1 MLGTPKS
8 RPVYR
13 NLNLFSDL
21 PSYRLPPAG
30 IVSIL
35 HRVSGAAL
43 FLTLPFLL
51 YLFDRSLVSEI
62 SYVKFQNVFAL
73 WYVKVLLSGLS
84 WAYLHHFVA
93 GIRHLFMDMHY
104 GLEKEPAQRSALMVF
119 AISLP
124 LSVLVI
130 LKIWGVF

>member
-13 NLNLFSDL
+13 NLNLFRDL
-21 PSYRLPPAG
+21 PTYRLPPAG
-30 IVSIL
+30 MVSIL

-43 FLTLPFLL
+43 FLMMPFLL

-62 SYVKFQNVFAL
+62 SYAKFQNLFGL
-73 WYVKVLLSGLS
+73 WYVKLLLSGLI
-84 WAYLHHFVA
+84 WAYLHHFAA
-93 GIRHLFMDMHY
+93 GVRHLLMDMHY
-104 GLEKEPAQRSALMVF
+104 GVGKKEGRRSALMVF

-124 LSVLVI
+124 LSAVVI
-130 LKIWGVF
+130 LKMWGVF